1 MLTGKKDNIMKA
13 KYQKGGR
20 KIERVQNRKDAK
32 ENRKKFKKFGTPL
45 NKKSIN
51 SFRQKGGF
59 SSAGIGTSYE
69 REKRFENREKQ
80 KPDLNPPQYYEY
92 KDGKKTI
99 RYKDGDTY
107 TQPPSGTTYK
117 INRGDNTESS
127 EMPVDRRKGGKRYQK
142 GGKKVKSSLQYK
154 PGFPATGNKPS
165 PYNLKTLQKA
175 INRDSTKVADR
186 GMIGDFFDPGVTSG
200 STGPSDQYNLQINRE
215 FRDKETGSSSKQT
228 AKKINTMKNKKQS
241 GGDVVERNKR
251 PISNKGKG
259 KGVVKNNNNSRKMT
273 GQEVKDLGK
282 TQLRAGRR
290 NRRTAKGMRGEYAL
304 KAMAKDQRQAGRAL
318 KKKGRQ
324 MKRSERRTKAEA
336 EVKRTQ
342 NWLQTGGSKEITFGA
357 PRKKPSKRSKDVK
370 DTLKYLEKNIAD
382 TPKEAALAIDIADDK
397 GKNIA
402 KGGKNYRFGA
412 TSSEKAQEILH
423 RKKQREGKRPGS
435 ILGNLK
441 NKQKGGL
448 KTPTAKQKGLKKLP
462 TSVRNKMGFKMM
474 GGKMKYGMGGKK
486 NKKFLGG
493 LAGAIGG
500 MKDGGGIG
508 GALKGA
514 LGGGMLGRT
523 VGAVKGAMGGGG
535 LKGAMA
541 GLKGGA
547 FGNSNPMGGG
557 GQPAA
562 AQDPA
567 MQDPAAQQMAQRG
580 GARRRNR
587 KAKNAYKKSTNRR
600 GKTKNKGIKLGRT
613 GTRNC
618 IKGDC

>member
-1 MLTGKKDNIMKA
+1 MKA

-20 KIERVQNRKDAK
+20 KIERVQNRKNAK

-127 EMPVDRRKGGKRYQK
+127 EMPVNKRKGGKRYQK

-165 PYNLKTLQKA
+165 PYDLKTLQKA

-215 FRDKETGSSSKQT
+215 FRDKQTGSSSEQT
-228 AKKINTMKNKKQS
+228 AKKINTMKNKKQKGGSITTPKKLKKKPTPRAEELRTATSSRVKYNTAS
-241 GGDVVERNKR
+241 GGKGTYGSGSRDGNKR
-251 PISNKGKG
+251 GYDDAYEIQMRGPRSRGRKLKTKQKGGYMEPSKEIKFGGPTKKMQKGGEYGKKFDRLGKKMQTLEDKQIDNFDNKKKFDRLGSKRTKVIKKRRDIKAKKNSSSAMQKGGLTQGKG
-259 KGVVKNNNNSRKMT
+259 KVSTSGKSKKRNPNAKTPVDPRPSDEMT
-273 GQEVKDLGK
+273 FLPPGTRGK
-282 TQLRAGRR
+282 
-290 NRRTAKGMRGEYAL
+290 
-304 KAMAKDQRQAGRAL
+304 
-318 KKKGRQ
+318 
-324 MKRSERRTKAEA
+324 
-336 EVKRTQ
+336 
-342 NWLQTGGSKEITFGA
+342 
-357 PRKKPSKRSKDVK
+357 
-370 DTLKYLEKNIAD
+370 
-382 TPKEAALAIDIADDK
+382 
-397 GKNIA
+397 
-402 KGGKNYRFGA
+402 
-412 TSSEKAQEILH
+412 
-423 RKKQREGKRPGS
+423 
-435 ILGNLK
+435 
-441 NKQKGGL
+441 KQKGGL
-448 KTPTAKQKGLKKLP
+448 KTPTANQKGLKKLP

-500 MKDGGGIG
+500 MKGAEGGFGQKLMGAAKGAFGGGIAGRVAGAFGGLKDGGG
-508 GALKGA
+508 LQ
-514 LGGGMLGRT
+514 
-523 VGAVKGAMGGGG
+523 GAMQGF
-535 LKGAMA
+535 
-541 GLKGGA
+541 KGGA
-547 FGNSNPMGGG
+547 FGNSNPMD
-557 GQPAA
+557 PNA
-562 AQDPA
+562 AQDPN
-567 MQDPAAQQMAQRG
+567 AAVAKKG
-580 GARRRNR
+580 GLRDRR
-587 KAKNAYKKSTNRR
+587 KAAKKRMKKSKASAKRSAKKINSKNAVS
-600 GKTKNKGIKLGRT
+600 
-613 GTRNC
+613 
-618 IKGDC
+618 